1 MTALTEYE
9 RLEASALWRPEGET
23 QKREVLVSVGD
34 ATLVISDF
42 TGTPLAHWSLPAIER
57 INGTNEKKA
66 LYSPAPDTDE
76 RLEVDD
82 DTLIDGIARIHRALE
97 RGRYRP
103 GRLRGFVIGGIV
115 AGTLALGVFWLPGAL
130 IRQAVSIVPNVTR
143 EEIGLQLLDR
153 MQRLSGQPCATP
165 RGAEALDHL
174 NDRLRA
180 VSGGR
185 LVVVESGVP
194 TTQHLPG
201 RIVVLNRALVEDF
214 DDPAVTAGFA
224 LAEMERARQH
234 DPLERLL
241 KQSGL
246 MTTLRLLTTGHIDP
260 ETLDAHTEE
269 LLTTPPAPIEA
280 TDALIA
286 RFVQAQVHSAPY
298 AYAVDITGEATLPLI
313 EADAVNIDN
322 TRPILSD
329 GDWIALQG
337 ICGG

>member
-23 QKREVLVSVGD
+23 QKREVLVSLGD

-42 TGTPLAHWSLPAIER
+42 AGTPLAHWSLPAIER

-66 LYSPAPDTDE
+66 LYSPDPDTDE

-82 DTLIDGIARIHRALE
+82 STLIEGIARIRSALE
-97 RGRYRP
+97 RGRYHP
-103 GRLRGFVIGGIV
+103 GRLRGMVIGAAL
-115 AGTLALGVFWLPGAL
+115 AGGVALGVFWLPNAL
-130 IRQAVSIVPNVTR
+130 IRQAVSIVPDVTR
-143 EEIGLQLLDR
+143 VEIGAQLLDR
-153 MQRLSGQPCATP
+153 MQRLSGRPCVTERSAQ
-165 RGAEALDHL
+165 ALEHL
-174 NDRLRA
+174 NSRLRA
-180 VSGGR
+180 VAGGR

-201 RIVVLNRALVEDF
+201 RIVLLNRALVEDF
-214 DDPAVTAGFA
+214 DDPAVPAGFA

-246 MTTLRLLTTGHIDP
+246 MATLRLLTTGHIDP
-260 ETLDAHTEE
+260 ETLDAHTED
-269 LLTTPPAPIEA
+269 LLTAPPAPIEA

-286 RFVQAQVHSAPY
+286 RFVAAQVHIAPY
-298 AYAVDITGEATLPLI
+298 AYAVDITGETTLPLI
-313 EADAVNIDN
+313 EADAVNVDD
-322 TRPILSD
+322 TRAVLSD
-329 GDWIALQG
+329 GDWVALQG